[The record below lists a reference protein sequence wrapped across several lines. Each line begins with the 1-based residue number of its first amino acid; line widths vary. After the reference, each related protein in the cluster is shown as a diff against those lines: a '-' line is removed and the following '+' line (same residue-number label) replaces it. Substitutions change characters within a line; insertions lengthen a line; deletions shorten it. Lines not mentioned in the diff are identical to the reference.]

1 MGLPVPF
8 RRLVDEGG
16 WLIVCDDRDGLQYR
30 GVIKDDLLKFGYDEG
45 KDVDPQFWISKLER
59 KPRMAPFALAKR
71 MGFSA
76 LGVADALQFI
86 AGNPQRAAR
95 EIDKYEVRKRYL
107 EPLLIAPVLPFLVVL
122 PFIPASIRN
131 KLLGLIG
138 RWSDGPVQR
147 VVN

>member
-1 MGLPVPF
+1 MF
-8 RRLVDEGG
+8 E
-16 WLIVCDDRDGLQYR
+16 
-30 GVIKDDLLKFGYDEG
+30 YDEG
-45 KDVDPQFWISKLER
+45 KDVDPQFWVSRLER

-86 AGNPQRAAR
+86 ASNPQRAAR
-95 EIDKYEVRKRYL
+95 EIDKYKVRKRYL
-107 EPLLIAPVLPFLVVL
+107 EPLLIAPVLPLLVVL
-122 PFIPASIRN
+122 PFTPASIRN

-147 VVN
+147 AVN